1 MLQFLFLCI
10 LFLTFPAVVLI
21 RQILFLRRTGGCTEQ
36 IEGKICRMEEKIPV
50 FRRGRSEFTVDVAYT
65 YNGQSYVGTAFTRF
79 RYDDYCTDQFVNV
92 YVDPKNPACF
102 VLGSERDTAKTNSII
117 GVLVLFVLL
126 IAVAALNAQAL
137 EEQKQQKVRDQIA
150 AEIAEKIRTGDTEDL
165 MDQIIEDGS
174 IGW

>member
-10 LFLTFPAVVLI
+10 LFLTWPAVILI
-21 RQILFLRRTGGCTEQ
+21 RHILFLRRTKGCTEQ
-36 IEGKICRMEEKIPV
+36 IEGRICRMEEKIPV
-50 FRRGRSEFTVDVAYT
+50 FRRGRSEFTVDVEYI
-65 YNGQSYVGTAFTRF
+65 YQGQSYVDTAFTRF

-102 VLGSERDTAKTNSII
+102 VLGSERDTARTNILI

-126 IAVAALNAQAL
+126 IAVAALNVQIL
-137 EEQKQQKVRDQIA
+137 EEREQQEIRDKIA

-165 MDQIIEDGS
+165 MDQIEAGI